1 MQKKILLIILVLI
14 LLIASSSL
22 CLSSEK
28 NPKTVPD
35 EWQDLT
41 NFEQFLK
48 SAFNP
53 TYKEEP
59 GSALVKSIENATGSV
74 YIVIGTDEEFTEA
87 EGVALHRF
95 VESGGNLIVMAD
107 NENVNNL
114 SRQFGV
120 EYSSHAILDKAFDY
134 NYTFIPIT
142 AVSGGNFFDIIVHS
156 PRGLEIS
163 AKQFQILGSSSERPE
178 QVYSVLD
185 LNDDNIID
193 AEDEPG
199 PIPII
204 VEVTVNSG
212 HAVFISDAGLAAD
225 NLWTLTSIDDDPEYI
240 ASWGWAYSFRVK

>member
-28 NPKTVPD
+28 NPKTPPD

-59 GSALVKSIENATGSV
+59 GSTLVKSIE
-74 YIVIGTDEEFTEA
+74 YILIGTDEEFTEA

-134 NYTFIPIT
+134 NYTFIPIS
-142 AVSGGNFFDIIVHS
+142 AVSNGNFFDIIVHS
-156 PRGLEIS
+156 PHGLEIS
-163 AKQFQILGSSSERPE
+163 AKQFQILGSSSELTRAD
-178 QVYSVLD
+178 Q
-185 LNDDNIID
+185 
-193 AEDEPG
+193 
-199 PIPII
+199 
-204 VEVTVNSG
+204 
-212 HAVFISDAGLAAD
+212 FCFGL
-225 NLWTLTSIDDDPEYI
+225 
-240 ASWGWAYSFRVK
+240 K